1 MIGARP
7 GDQDAV
13 IARWQRLLADTPR
26 VFPQG
31 AGSAG
36 VLVLRQWSPS
46 DPNRPLSPEVRIVL
60 ALADVALDFAKA

>member
-26 VFPQG
+26 VFLQG
-31 AGSAG
+31 AG

-60 ALADVALDFAKA
+60 ALADVTLDRAKA